1 MLCMKPRFLR
11 NPGKGFVTGTI
22 FFLMFQSCPAEQS
35 KCHWDF
41 RFAFNFICAF
51 DEFIKGVGAVFKNRP
66 QGSGIHLLKTQ
77 CQHTFR
83 HTSFNRLTG
92 EKQCGRAGG
101 TVVID
106 IDYRNS
112 AHSQTINGCLPT
124 GAVPINITGID
135 LLDLIV
141 GGSRIFQSQADGLFS
156 HFLVGATGA
165 RFDEWDHSHS
175 RNEDFMT
182 HFDSSGRLVIST
194 LRFPSMMAL
203 KLILCLRQYADK
215 QRMKR
220 MF

>member
-22 FFLMFQSCPAEQS
+22 FFLMFHSCPAEQS

-83 HTSFNRLTG
+83 CTSFYSLTG

-101 TVVID
+101 TVVVD

-112 AHSQTINGCLPT
+112 AHSQTINGCLAT

-165 RFDEWDHSHS
+165 RFNERDHSHS
-175 RNEDFMT
+175 RNENFMT
-182 HFDSSGRLVIST
+182 HFDSSGMLVFNS
-194 LRFPSMMAL
+194 
-203 KLILCLRQYADK
+203 
-215 QRMKR
+215 
-220 MF
+220 